1 MAAGH
6 FTEQGRAR
14 IRARPELR
22 EQPENFLEA
31 MLVAQEIEGRFSGEE
46 LFGNTITMLLAG
58 EDTTAARL
66 VGPPG

>member
-1 MAAGH
+1 
-6 FTEQGRAR
+6 
-14 IRARPELR
+14 
-22 EQPENFLEA
+22 